1 MTRVGIAPPRV
12 TITADDQS
20 RKRSPLSSSACDA
33 LMLAADGLG
42 VPARNCVVF
51 EDTPAGIHAGVVAG
65 ATVVAVCSS
74 HTRERL
80 AGCGADF
87 VVDTL
92 EQVRVEVEGESL
104 RFFVS
109 EYV

>member
-1 MTRVGIAPPRV
+1 M
-12 TITADDQS
+12 
-20 RKRSPLSSSACDA
+20 
-33 LMLAADGLG
+33 
-42 VPARNCVVF
+42 
-51 EDTPAGIHAGVVAG
+51 VAG